1 MSDIAMTEMWRYSHC
16 HSNPKSAHIVWL
28 TSSGM
33 QVIFCCSFPDIFQIW
48 NKSHHSGITREDLI
62 WTQLE
67 KKTQNKTFSTF
78 IILARIRWKNSC
90 SADWMRIYCKDVFG
104 NPHSQVFLPL
114 RVSAVRHWNWVSLFW
129 LWLFK
134 FSLVVFFTTSQLYI
148 SYAIYKQIILYFKGC
163 FV

>member
-33 QVIFCCSFPDIFQIW
+33 QVIFCYSFPDIFQIW
-48 NKSHHSGITREDLI
+48 NQSHHSGITREDLI

-67 KKTQNKTFSTF
+67 KKNAKQNIFHF
-78 IILARIRWKNSC
+78 HNSC
-90 SADWMRIYCKDVFG
+90 KNQMEEQLLGGLDENLLQRRFG
-104 NPHSQVFLPL
+104 DSQSQVFLPL
-114 RVSAVRHWNWVSLFW
+114 RVSAVHHWNWVSLFW

-134 FSLVVFFTTSQLYI
+134 CSLVVFSHFADIHIICYI
-148 SYAIYKQIILYFKGC
+148 QANNYLF
-163 FV
+163 